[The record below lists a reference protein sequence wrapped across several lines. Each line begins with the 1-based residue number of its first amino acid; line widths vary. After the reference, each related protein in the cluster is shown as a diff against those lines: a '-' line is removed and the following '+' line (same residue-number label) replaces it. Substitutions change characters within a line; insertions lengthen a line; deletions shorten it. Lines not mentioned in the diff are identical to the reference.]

1 MYIPR
6 KFRDAKKYK
15 TSQEELNV
23 VRKNDLNNLQ
33 LECEIRKLRKNNLLE
48 SSANQ
53 GKTTEKKLSEK
64 KLTSN

>member
-1 MYIPR
+1 M
-6 KFRDAKKYK
+6 
-15 TSQEELNV
+15 
-23 VRKNDLNNLQ
+23 Q

-64 KLTSN
+64 KINKQLKAKSYSTGIMMWQKIWHENVRYGKNQ

>member
-1 MYIPR
+1 M
-6 KFRDAKKYK
+6 
-15 TSQEELNV
+15 
-23 VRKNDLNNLQ
+23 Q

-64 KLTSN
+64 KKINKQLKGKSYSTGIMMWQKIWHENVRYGKNQ

>member
-1 MYIPR
+1 M
-6 KFRDAKKYK
+6 
-15 TSQEELNV
+15 
-23 VRKNDLNNLQ
+23 Q

-64 KLTSN
+64 KINKQLKGKSYSTGIMMWRKIWHENVRYGKNQ